1 MHRKSRLGF
10 ITPSRGHWTIAANFP
25 DARQQYDRAA
35 ALFAQTGGPLSED
48 AITLQLQRA
57 TMEARTYEAGSLP
70 RARSILAEQ
79 ESRVSKLPR
88 VSEALEVWL
97 ASARG
102 MVALIDNDAKEAAH
116 QFQTA
121 YDRAAR
127 LAAFDENTRLASFSA
142 WRFAHIRLGDG
153 RQAERLFRE
162 LIVAFSQLQGPDS
175 PSVLRVRLNLA
186 QALMIQNKHRE
197 AIDETSAIY
206 PAYVA
211 QLGEDHELAMQVLTT
226 RAQSEGSLGLW
237 DDAIRD
243 DLKVYEL
250 AVRKQGPLS
259 FFALATLSDAALAQC
274 RGGRYRDGEANAK
287 RAFELSGKAFGARA
301 GLTGGTAYTG
311 PAA

>member
-1 MHRKSRLGF
+1 M
-10 ITPSRGHWTIAANFP
+10 
-25 DARQQYDRAA
+25 
-35 ALFAQTGGPLSED
+35 
-48 AITLQLQRA
+48 
-57 TMEARTYEAGSLP
+57 RTSGCDG
-70 RARSILAEQ
+70 RTAEQ
-79 ESRVSKLPR
+79 
-88 VSEALEVWL
+88 
-97 ASARG
+97 
-102 MVALIDNDAKEAAH
+102 
-116 QFQTA
+116 
-121 YDRAAR
+121 
-127 LAAFDENTRLASFSA
+127 
-142 WRFAHIRLGDG
+142 
-153 RQAERLFRE
+153 LFRE
-162 LIVAFSQLQGPDS
+162 LIAAFSQLQGPDS

-250 AVRKQGPLS
+250 AVRKQGPMS

-287 RAFELSGKAFGARA
+287 RAFELSAKAFGARA
-301 GLTGGTAYTG
+301 GLTGGTAYTWASCLIG
-311 PAA
+311 LNQLEPATKLLTEIDTKAVAQLSGSPESDWVASIGLARADIAYRRGDLEAARQLLEPVVPVFSRADAEPYQRRAVDKLSAAIHSSETARR